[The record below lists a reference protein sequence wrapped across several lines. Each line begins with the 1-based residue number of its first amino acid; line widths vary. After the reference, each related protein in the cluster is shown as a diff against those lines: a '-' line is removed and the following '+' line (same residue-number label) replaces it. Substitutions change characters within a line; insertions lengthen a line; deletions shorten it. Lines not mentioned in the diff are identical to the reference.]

1 MLDMI
6 DTTWASV
13 WAGIGIASL
22 AAIASL
28 LWVLISQ
35 LRKRAMQ
42 LAQAQAQIDTLTSNL
57 SALCAGTVGVNR
69 RLNQLEQHH
78 RALQMRQDHI
88 ENQEQDD
95 CSYGDAIQMVRHGA
109 TAPRLIE
116 ELGLGSNEANLIVM
130 LHGIKEAG

>member
-1 MLDMI
+1 MLDTI
-6 DTTWASV
+6 DITWGSA

-22 AAIASL
+22 AAIGCL

-35 LRKRAMQ
+35 LRKKSIQ

-78 RALQMRQDHI
+78 RALQIRQDHI
-88 ENQEQDD
+88 ENQEQND

-130 LHGIKEAG
+130 LHGIKETG